1 MTSLDETILLAYVDG
16 QLPPEEVESVERALK
31 TDPQAQAV
39 VDKMRATAGQIRPAF
54 DASLSRPL
62 PPHLTNTVLHAPLGR
77 HKPARISIQS
87 AAMIAVAVLLVGV
100 GIGLF
105 AGYET
110 SQRSERLDQ
119 DDWVQAVIDYQVL
132 YGRQTLS
139 RPSPSPD
146 KVRDLQRY
154 LGDVL
159 ASQISIPDL
168 SDAGLMFKRGQI
180 LVFDEVPIAQLAYLP
195 NKGKPVAYCITP
207 SKAVAAGMQA
217 GQSKGLHYVR
227 WNDGRLAH
235 VIVGGGSK
243 EELQEMA
250 LRIRR
255 LSGASS

>member
-1 MTSLDETILLAYVDG
+1 MTTLDETILLGYVDG
-16 QLPPEEVESVERALK
+16 QLAPEEVEAVERALK
-31 TDPQAQAV
+31 SDPQAQAM
-39 VDKMRATAGQIRPAF
+39 VDKMRATPGQVRTAF

-62 PPHLTNTVLHAPLGR
+62 APHLTNTVLHAPVGK
-77 HKPARISIQS
+77 HKPTRITIQY
-87 AAMIAVAVLLVGV
+87 AAVIMAAVFLVGM

-110 SQRSERLDQ
+110 SKRAVAIEQS
-119 DDWVQAVIDYQVL
+119 DWVQAVIDYQVL

-139 RPSPSPD
+139 RPSPSVD

-154 LGDVL
+154 LSDVL
-159 ASQISIPDL
+159 ALPISIPDL

-180 LVFDEVPIAQLAYLP
+180 LVFNEAPIAQLAYLP
-195 NKGKPVAYCITP
+195 DKGKPVAYCITP
-207 SKAVAAGMQA
+207 SKTVAGGMQV

-235 VIVGGGSK
+235 VLVGGSTK
-243 EELQEMA
+243 DELQEMA

-255 LSGASS
+255 LTGSSS